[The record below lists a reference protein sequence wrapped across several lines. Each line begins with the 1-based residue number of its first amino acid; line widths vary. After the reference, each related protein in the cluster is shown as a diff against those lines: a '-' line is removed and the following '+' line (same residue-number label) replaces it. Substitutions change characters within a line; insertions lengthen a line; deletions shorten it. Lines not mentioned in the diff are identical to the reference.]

1 MCMFILMMD
10 SLSFDVICFSE
21 NDEIFISLQEPKDR
35 CLTLKD
41 LWYFDVLAKK
51 GSRF

>member
-1 MCMFILMMD
+1 VHVYFND
-10 SLSFDVICFSE
+10 EFPLSFDVICFSE

-41 LWYFDVLAKK
+41 L
-51 GSRF
+51 